1 VINISLIIAYI
12 GNKGSVMVGD
22 KRKIAFFGEKS
33 NRERLEENL
42 YSGVLKTDEEFFNK
56 AKELN
61 ISYKITEDAVKI
73 KSLENAL
80 VGEVS
85 TRTTS
90 ETKRKRIYATT
101 NAYKIVE
108 LLGSEI
114 VSSESGKGSIIV
126 FGNKIT
132 KSLANKY
139 INEFWK
145 SNVSLR
151 FVGDI
156 FLKVFEKVSSET
168 SSIGKEYDVLI
179 QQTNYTHQKAIVYLD
194 NLIERDIKLL
204 DKFREKL
211 EIDLSQTNKKIQMAS
226 KIIYGGK
233 IGKVSNM
240 EGNMLQVTL
249 NPDVQAFDADWNLIV
264 EPGGNV
270 IMFLSDGEVGKI
282 GDEVVI
288 ENESLCLKRSKSPL
302 SCDIIISRV

>member
-1 VINISLIIAYI
+1 MINISLIIAYI

>member
-1 VINISLIIAYI
+1 MINISLIITYI

-33 NRERLEENL
+33 NREKLEENL
-42 YSGVLKTDEEFFNK
+42 YSGVLKTDEEFVNK
-56 AKELN
+56 AKELR
-61 ISYKITEDAVKI
+61 ISYKITEDTVKI

-108 LLGSEI
+108 LLGSKI

-156 FLKVFEKVSSET
+156 FLKVFEKVSNET
-168 SSIGKEYDVLI
+168 PSIGKEYDVLI
-179 QQTNYTHQKAIVYLD
+179 QQTNYTHQKAIAYLD

-211 EIDLSQTNKKIQMAS
+211 KVDLSQTNKKIQMAS
-226 KIIYGGK
+226 KIIYEGK

-249 NPDVQAFDADWNLIV
+249 NSDVQAFDTDWNLIV

-270 IMFLSDGEVGKI
+270 IMFLSDAETGKI

-288 ENESLCLKRSKSPL
+288 ENESLCLKNSKSCL